1 MTEQQAPA
9 VRRLEALVERV
20 APRDP
25 ARWEARPPLRRG
37 RQVSVSRA
45 RQLRATVK
53 QLAAAVEHEGM
64 PEGCGRSAKRLL
76 SPQAVDAF
84 LELAGEGV
92 FRDPRKPGLVG
103 TPLSWPSRATLRDC
117 LKILGEEADV
127 AVVLP
132 RVARESGAERVS
144 ERQAAAV
151 YRKLADWAARSPAD
165 AQSARALAVV
175 GVILDTGMQTGAMVS
190 RTLDDLELEP
200 GRIRAVYHTQNAAH
214 LPIVEATLPLRPG
227 TVEALR
233 QWLGFRDGLV
243 AGLEGSDHGALWVT
257 VAATT
262 TGYGEDGEPLTYEA
276 GMPLRAWGFREGHQR
291 AIERLNA
298 VLAGQ
303 WEQAELGPWVP
314 LPTTPEAL
322 RRAVDVEALVP
333 ELAEVRG
340 RFDEPVERPPRW
352 ADGPHPGVP
361 GFAVHGRESTYR
373 NYRCRCE
380 ACWKAA
386 SAANAAYRALR
397 RG

>member
-1 MTEQQAPA
+1 MTEQRAPG

-25 ARWEARPPLRRG
+25 DRWEARRALRRG
-37 RQVSVSRA
+37 RHVSASRA

-64 PEGCGRSAKRLL
+64 PDGCGRSVKALL

-84 LELAGEGV
+84 LDLAGEGV
-92 FRDPRKPGLVG
+92 FRDPRRPDLVG
-103 TPLSWPSRATLRDC
+103 KPLSWPSRATLRDC
-117 LKILGEEADV
+117 LKILGEEAGV

-132 RVARESGAERVS
+132 RVARESGAEPVT

-151 YRKLADWAARSPAD
+151 YRKLADWAARSPGD

-175 GVILDTGMQTGAMVS
+175 GVILDTGMQTAGMVS
-190 RTLDDLELEP
+190 RTVGDVELDP
-200 GRIRAVYHTQNAAH
+200 GSIRAVYHSQNAAH
-214 LPIVEATLPLRPG
+214 LPVVEAVLPLRPG
-227 TVEALR
+227 TVEAIR
-233 QWLGFRDGLV
+233 QWLGFRDELV

-262 TGYGEDGEPLTYEA
+262 AGHGEDGEPLTYEA
-276 GMPLRAWGFREGHQR
+276 GMPLKEWGFRDAHER
-291 AIERLNA
+291 AVGRLNTA
-298 VLAGQ
+298 LAGQ
-303 WEQAELGPWVP
+303 WDQAVWGPWVP

-340 RFDEPVERPPRW
+340 RFAEVEERPPRW

-361 GFAVHGRESTYR
+361 GFAVHGRESTYG
-373 NYRCRCE
+373 NYRCRCR
-380 ACWKAA
+380 ACFEEK
-386 SAANAAYRALR
+386 SRRNAARRALR
-397 RG
+397 GS